1 METNKHQ
8 KARGK
13 ISFWQIIFTPFV
25 MLYCEIFKKESVGE
39 KKNKLRLSAVVLFPV
54 FFLYMELI
62 LRIMVSA
69 GFTDFLLNTFNTG
82 LLIVPCF
89 CVAAGLLLFALC
101 SMLPKTAARITAG
114 CIVSFF
120 AVLYITQ
127 IIYHDFF
134 GKYLILA
141 SIFSGGM
148 GQLADDGIIWNTI
161 RAIIKAIPTILLMAI
176 PSVII
181 FTPLSRVLWFGDS
194 TKFGVTKVVRSA
206 IYAALSAIIHFAL
219 AIIISLS
226 PLASVQSGEFDPN
239 AAMYRFGMLRTE
251 MLDVKYNLL
260 GIDQKVEIQ
269 QEIDLSGDKPA
280 LPPEE
285 TEKYKPNVM
294 DIDFEALSANT
305 TNDKL
310 LKMNEY
316 FSTKEPTYTNEYTGM
331 YKGYN
336 LIYITAEGFSPYC
349 IDPELTPTLYKMQQE
364 GFKFPNFYTP
374 IWGVSTSDGE
384 YTICTGLL
392 PKAGVWSFFRSGEK
406 PNYMPFCL
414 GNMFRSIGVNETRA
428 YHNHTHSYYKRHI
441 SHPNMGYDYKG
452 MGTGVEQYVKGVWP
466 ESDLEMITGSTPE
479 YINSGKQFHTYYMT
493 VSGHLEYNWV
503 GNSMAVKNKDLVAH
517 LDCSDTLK
525 AYYACNIELDR
536 AMEKLLADLN
546 AAGVADKTVI
556 SIAPDHYPYGL
567 EQKEGDKYALWEEML
582 GHPVETNFELYKSVW
597 LLYCQGTKDAPT
609 VEKPCCSVDMLPTVL
624 NLFGFEYDSRLIM
637 GSDVLSTEG
646 GLVIFGNRS
655 FITDMGK
662 YNTSTGSFEL
672 AEGKSFKDDEE
683 KSKYIAGVRAIVN
696 NKFTMSKQILE
707 EDYYGYVF
715 GK

>member
-8 KARGK
+8 KAGSK
-13 ISFWQIIFTPFV
+13 ISLWQIVFAPVIL
-25 MLYCEIFKKESVGE
+25 LYCELFKKEAVGD

-62 LRIMVSA
+62 QKIMTCA
-69 GFTDFLLNTFNTG
+69 GFKDFLLNTFNSG
-82 LLIVPCF
+82 LILIPCF
-89 CVAAGLLLFALC
+89 CIVAGLLLFALC
-101 SMLPKTAARITAG
+101 SMLPKTAARMVAG
-114 CIVSFF
+114 GVISFF
-120 AVLYITQ
+120 AILFITQ

-148 GQLADDGIIWNTI
+148 GQLADDGVIWNTI

-181 FTPLSRVLWFGDS
+181 FTPLSRVLWFGDN
-194 TKFGVTKVVRSA
+194 TKFGTRKLTRSA
-206 IYAALSAIIHFAL
+206 LYTAVSLVLHLIL
-219 AIIISLS
+219 AFIISVS

-239 AAMYRFGMLRTE
+239 IAMHRFGLLRTE
-251 MLDVKYNLL
+251 VLDVKYNLL
-260 GIDQKVEIQ
+260 GIEQNVEIQ
-269 QEIDLSGDKPA
+269 EEINLGGKPDS
-280 LPPEE
+280 PPEE

-294 DIDFEALSANT
+294 DIDFEALSAKT

-310 LKMNEY
+310 IEMNEY
-316 FSTKEPTYTNEYTGM
+316 FASKEPTYTNEYTGM

-364 GFKFPNFYTP
+364 GFNFTNFYTP

-384 YTICTGLL
+384 YTVCTGLL
-392 PKAGVWSFFRSGEK
+392 PKSGVWSFFRSGEK

-452 MGTGVEQYVKGVWP
+452 MGTGVEKYVKGVWP
-466 ESDLEMITGSTPE
+466 ESDLEMITGSTAD
-479 YINSGKQFHTYYMT
+479 YVNSGKQFHTYYMT

-517 LDCSDTLK
+517 LDCNETLK

-567 EQKEGDKYALWEEML
+567 EQKEGDKYVMWKELL
-582 GHPVETNFELYKSVW
+582 GHPVETNFELYESVW
-597 LLYCQGTKDAPT
+597 LLYCQGTKNAPT

-662 YNTSTGSFEL
+662 YNTTTGTFEL
-672 AEGKSFKDDEE
+672 AAGKSFKDEEE
-683 KSKYIAGVRAIVN
+683 KSKYISGVRAIVN